1 MKDETF
7 RNRLTV
13 KINEARRMV
22 IERRVA
28 DNPVKRRKLE
38 DGEDVGITNEEIEVK
53 TMPSFFPQESP
64 FFCKQQLFV
73 RIFLDGRNV

>member
-1 MKDETF
+1 MAICEANKQLKDETF

-53 TMPSFFPQESP
+53 TMPSFFPQESS
-64 FFCKQQLFV
+64 FFANSN
-73 RIFLDGRNV
+73 FL